1 LSSTPEVA
9 LDPSRPAAAGAALD
23 LSPRDV
29 GRPAPGGAALDLSPR
44 DVGTLV
50 DEIVDQLR
58 GQIVRGE
65 LPPGS
70 KIRQQHCADMLG
82 VSRTPLR
89 EALHRLEADG
99 WVRLR
104 ARHGAEVRRL
114 SVAEAEEIFTLRVIL
129 ETFAARLNAIAHSS
143 DREPLAAELSG
154 RAADEA
160 GALSAARAEDANLQ
174 FHQLIYGLTDG
185 TAPPELAAAVR
196 RHWARA
202 LRYQQV
208 YWSRPESARHSRS
221 FHELIYEAWRAR
233 DADATER
240 AVAAH
245 ILSAMFDIARRID
258 PESEPTLPIQQL
270 AIRYGVELG

>member
-1 LSSTPEVA
+1 MSSTPEVA
-9 LDPSRPAAAGAALD
+9 LVPSRRTL
-23 LSPRDV
+23 
-29 GRPAPGGAALDLSPR
+29 GGAAPDLSTQ

-70 KIRQQHCADMLG
+70 KLRQQQCADMLG

-89 EALHRLEADG
+89 EAFHRLEADG

-104 ARHGAEVRRL
+104 ARRGAEVRPL

-129 ETFAARLNAIAHSS
+129 ETFAARLGAIAHPAAH
-143 DREPLAAELSG
+143 EPLAAELIG
-154 RAADEA
+154 GATTGA
-160 GALSAARAEDANLQ
+160 GGSREEDANLR
-174 FHQLIYGLTDG
+174 FHQVIYGLTDG

-208 YWSRPESARHSRS
+208 YWSRPESAEHSRV
-221 FHELIYEAWRAR
+221 FHQAIYAAWRAR

-240 AVAAH
+240 AVAEH
-245 ILSAMFDIARRID
+245 ILSATFAITRRID
-258 PESEPTLPIQQL
+258 PECKPTLAIQQL
-270 AIRYGVELG
+270 ASRYGVEPNLA